1 MNSSAM
7 SESRSL
13 KIAIIT
19 SFPLDLTV
27 GSGVVRMILGYAT
40 ALKSLGHRVQIFHPQ
55 FKANSYLNLAVRRLT
70 FNKKLTIPQGKFD
83 LVIVSDFD
91 GFALSHLNIPKI
103 ALNAGILADIVQFEK
118 GKVRQILTHLAKREC
133 QNVKH
138 SDLVVVPSHY
148 TARKIT
154 EYYQVK
160 AEKIVVIP
168 LGIDLAFWESLQKET
183 HRFSK
188 NNIEFL
194 CVARQYPRKGIPDL
208 LKAFQKVAHAQR
220 SVHLTVVGGGPQLKQ
235 NRLLADQ
242 LKISSKVAFTGDLAN
257 QRQLAE
263 YYRKA
268 DIFCLPSFHETFGL
282 VFLEAMF
289 FSLPIVAYAS
299 TAVPEVVGEQCGF
312 LCPPGDIDCLSQ
324 KLITLAQNE
333 QLRKSMGRHGQLK
346 AEQFSWLNSAR
357 KLLRL
362 AENFLL

>member
-1 MNSSAM
+1 
-7 SESRSL
+7 
-13 KIAIIT
+13 
-19 SFPLDLTV
+19 
-27 GSGVVRMILGYAT
+27 MILGYAR
-40 ALKSLGHRVQIFHPQ
+40 AFRLLGHQVKIFHPQ
-55 FKANSYLNLAVRRLT
+55 FKATSYSNLAVRRLT
-70 FNKKLTIPQGKFD
+70 FNKKLSFPQDKFD

-91 GFALSHLNIPKI
+91 GFTLNHLSIPKI

-118 GKVRQILTHLAKREC
+118 GSVRKILTHLAKREC

-148 TARKIT
+148 TAQKIK
-154 EYYQVK
+154 EYYQVE
-160 AEKIVVIP
+160 AQKIVVIP
-168 LGIDLAFWESLQKET
+168 LGIDFDFWESLQKEIQRT
-183 HRFSK
+183 SK

-194 CVARQYPRKGIPDL
+194 CVARHYPRKGIPDL
-208 LKAFQKVAHAQR
+208 LKAFQKVAIAQR
-220 SVHLTVVGGGPQLKQ
+220 SAHLTIVGGGQQLKQ
-235 NRLLADQ
+235 NRQLADQ
-242 LKISSKVAFTGDLAN
+242 LKISSKVTFTGDLAN

-299 TAVPEVVGEQCGF
+299 TAVPEVVDEQCGF

-324 KLITLAQNE
+324 KLLTLAQNE
-333 QLRKSMGRHGQLK
+333 HLRKTMGRHGKLK

-362 AENFLL
+362 AENFLQ